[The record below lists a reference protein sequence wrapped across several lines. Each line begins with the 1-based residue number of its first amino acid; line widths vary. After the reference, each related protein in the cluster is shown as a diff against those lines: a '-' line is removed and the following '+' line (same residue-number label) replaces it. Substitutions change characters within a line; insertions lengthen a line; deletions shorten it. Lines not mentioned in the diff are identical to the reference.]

1 MNNCI
6 ELTPKQNE
14 YRRCAVKTWNV
25 KVGATRSG
33 KTYGD
38 YWLIPKRIREV
49 RGLEGLYVIL
59 GNTKGTLQ
67 RNVIEPMQM
76 IWGAELVGDIGADNT
91 AQIFGEKVYCLGAD
105 NVKHVNRLRG
115 ASVKYCY
122 GDEVVTWNPDVFSM
136 LKSRLDKAYSR
147 CDLTCNPEGPTHWF
161 KRELDKAGEDWYIQT
176 YTLDDNPKLDEAVK
190 KRMKRD
196 FSGTV
201 FYQRYIL
208 GLWATSE
215 GALFTTMPEYC
226 NQTEKLR
233 DGIAHVDAAYG
244 GEDYTA
250 LTCAKRDGDT
260 LYLYGR
266 LWRKHVDTLM
276 DVLQSETERLMCAPI
291 YCETNGDKGYLA
303 RELRRRNMAVR
314 AYPEKM
320 NKYLKI
326 STYLKKWW
334 DNIVFLE
341 GTDKDYIAQI
351 MDYTEDAE
359 HDDAP
364 DSAACCCRI
373 LDRSGASL
381 YVGG

>member
-208 GLWATSE
+208 GLWAASE

-276 DVLQSETERLMCAPI
+276 DALQSETERLMCAPI

-303 RELRRRNMAVR
+303 RELRRRNMAGR

-334 DNIVFLE
+334 GNIVFLE
-341 GTDKDYIAQI
+341 GTDREYIAQI

>member
-208 GLWATSE
+208 GLWAASE

-276 DVLQSETERLMCAPI
+276 DALQSETERLMCAPI

-334 DNIVFLE
+334 GNIVFLE
-341 GTDKDYIAQI
+341 GTDRDYIAQI
-351 MDYTEDAE
+351 MDYTEAAE

-373 LDRSGASL
+373 LDRNGASL

>member
-136 LKSRLDKAYSR
+136 LKSRLDKTYSR

-208 GLWATSE
+208 GLWAASE

-334 DNIVFLE
+334 WNIVFLE

-351 MDYTEDAE
+351 MDYTEDTE

>member
-1 MNNCI
+1 VNNCI

-208 GLWATSE
+208 GLWAASE

-276 DVLQSETERLMCAPI
+276 DALQSETERLMCAPI

-334 DNIVFLE
+334 GNIVFLE
-341 GTDKDYIAQI
+341 GTDRDYIAQI